1 MKKKVLRDILEFN
14 LNLYYNMNWKRFRRR
29 FSKRFNEKCKKVA
42 KFLNKHAFF
51 VFLFSYLSIMVSLS
65 VVNRIFSSPPIKI
78 EKKPE
83 YEHRI
88 YSDFIR
94 GVKKNEISKVEVDPN
109 KDIVYFEEKDG
120 AISTSYYVPSE
131 DFWKTMSESQVDFDL
146 IRVPNGGN
154 INEFITFMF
163 ITIGFFAIF
172 RMIFGA
178 NGGGIGQNP
187 FSMMKKDI
195 DVEKQIQTRFE
206 DVQGIDSAKDELEEI
221 VDFLREPEKYFGT
234 GAKIP
239 RGALLTGSPGTG
251 KTLLARAIAGESS
264 VPFIQCSGSSFV
276 EMFVGVGA
284 KRVRDVFEMARE
296 NQPCIVFIDE
306 IDAIGKKRSNNGF
319 AANDEREQTIN
330 QLLTEMDG
338 FENETEIVV
347 IAATNRID
355 ILDDALLRPGRF
367 DRKIQVSLPDVHGR
381 EEILKVHTKD
391 KLLGAGISLR
401 DLAKQTT
408 GFSGAD
414 LANFMNECAIRAV
427 RDGKDGII
435 TPEITEDV
443 YQRLVVGAKG
453 SRTVSGARKARVAY
467 HEAGHA
473 IIGVLMQEYDE
484 VRKVSILPRGDAG
497 GVTYFQPSTDDI
509 GMYTKDYLL
518 SQIKVALGG
527 HAAEEVVYGREHV
540 TTGAS
545 SDFQQTFNIAREMVT
560 TYGMSETIGKMN
572 INPDV
577 ISPVTANHID
587 IEIHDIVENCY
598 TEVKELLNAYRVK
611 LEHLKEILVEEEIV
625 DGSLVYEMIASCDL
639 RGRLKPKDAT
649 MQAYMDAYDSF
660 EEANEI

>member
-1 MKKKVLRDILEFN
+1 
-14 LNLYYNMNWKRFRRR
+14 MNWKRFC
-29 FSKRFNEKCKKVA
+29 KRFKRKRRKIKRFVYKNA
-42 KFLNKHAFF
+42 FNLFLI
-51 VFLFSYLSIMVSLS
+51 SYLIIMVTLPI
-65 VVNRIFSSPPIKI
+65 VNRIFSSPPLKI

-83 YEHRI
+83 YKHTI

-94 GVKKNEISKVEVDPN
+94 GVKKNEITKVEVDPN
-109 KDIVYFEEKDG
+109 KDVVYFEERNGTIAK
-120 AISTSYYVPSE
+120 SYYVPSE

-146 IRVPNGGN
+146 IRIPTGGN
-154 INEFITFMF
+154 MNEFISFMF

-178 NGGGIGQNP
+178 NGGVGQNP
-187 FSMMKKDI
+187 FSMMKNDI

-221 VDFLREPEKYFGT
+221 VDFLREPEKFFGT
-234 GAKIP
+234 GARIP
-239 RGALLTGSPGTG
+239 RGALLTGKPGTG

-306 IDAIGKKRSNNGF
+306 IDAIGKKRSMNGF

-338 FENETEIVV
+338 FENDTEIVV
-347 IAATNRID
+347 IGATNRID

-367 DRKIQVSLPDVHGR
+367 DRKINVSLPDVHGR
-381 EEILKVHTKD
+381 EEILKVHAKD

-401 DLAKQTT
+401 DIAKQTT

-414 LANFMNECAIRAV
+414 LANLMNECAIRAV

-435 TPEITEDV
+435 TPDIAEDV
-443 YQRLVVGAKG
+443 YQRIVVGAKG
-453 SRTVSGARKARVAY
+453 SRSVSGARKARVAY

-497 GVTYFQPSTDDI
+497 GVTYFQPSTDDV

-527 HAAEEVVYGREHV
+527 HAAEEIVYGREHV

-545 SDFQQTFNIAREMVT
+545 SDFQQTFVIAREMVT

-572 INPDV
+572 INTDL
-577 ISPVTANHID
+577 ISPVTSNHID
-587 IEIHDIVENCY
+587 IEVHDIVENCY
-598 TEVKELLNAYRVK
+598 TEVKELLNTYRVK
-611 LEHLKEILVEEEIV
+611 LEHLKDILIEEEII
-625 DGSLVYEMIASCDL
+625 DGSVVYGMIASCDL
-639 RGRLKPKDAT
+639 KSHVNSKDDT
-649 MQAYMDAYDSF
+649 IQKYIDAYDSF
-660 EEANEI
+660 DQYKDGDDIILP

>member
-1 MKKKVLRDILEFN
+1 
-14 LNLYYNMNWKRFRRR
+14 MNWRRFRRR
-29 FSKRFNEKCKKVA
+29 FCKRLRKKL
-42 KFLNKHAFF
+42 KFIENHAFNL
-51 VFLFSYLSIMVSLS
+51 FLISYLIIMVTLPI
-65 VVNRIFSSPPIKI
+65 VNRIFSSPPIKI

-94 GVKKNEISKVEVDPN
+94 GVKKNEITKVEVDPN
-109 KDIVYFEEKDG
+109 KDVVYFEERNG
-120 AISTSYYVPSE
+120 TIATSYYVPSE

-146 IRVPNGGN
+146 IRIPSGGN
-154 INEFITFMF
+154 MTEFISFMF

-178 NGGGIGQNP
+178 NGSVGQNP
-187 FSMMKKDI
+187 FSMMKNDI
-195 DVEKQIQTRFE
+195 DVEKQIPTRFE

-239 RGALLTGSPGTG
+239 RGALLTGAPGTG

-284 KRVRDVFEMARE
+284 KRVRDVFEMARD

-338 FENETEIVV
+338 FENDTEIVV

-381 EEILKVHTKD
+381 EEILKVHAKD

-435 TPEITEDV
+435 TPDITEDV
-443 YQRLVVGAKG
+443 YQRIVVGAKG

-497 GVTYFQPSTDDI
+497 GVTYFQPSTDDV

-518 SQIKVALGG
+518 SKIKVALGG
-527 HAAEEVVYGREHV
+527 HAAEEIVYGREHV

-545 SDFQQTFNIAREMVT
+545 SDFEQTFRIARDMVT
-560 TYGMSETIGKMN
+560 TYGMSETIGKMSIDPN
-572 INPDV
+572 N
-577 ISPVTANHID
+577 ISPRTASHID
-587 IEIHDIVENCY
+587 IEVHDIVENCY
-598 TEVKELLNAYRVK
+598 TEVKELLNQYRVR
-611 LEHLKEILVEEEIV
+611 LEHLKDILVEEEII
-625 DGSLVYEMIASCDL
+625 DGSVVYGMIASCDL
-639 RGRLKPKDAT
+639 KSSVESKGDT
-649 MQAYMDAYDSF
+649 IQTYIDAYDSF
-660 EEANEI
+660 DMDDIILP

>member
-1 MKKKVLRDILEFN
+1 MKKRVLRDIHVFN
-14 LNLYYNMNWKRFRRR
+14 LEIYYKMNWKQFR
-29 FSKRFNEKCKKVA
+29 KRLRKKRKKLQ
-42 KFLNKHAFF
+42 KFIDKHPIIIII
-51 VFLFSYLSIMVSLS
+51 FLQLSIMGTISTVSKL
-65 VVNRIFSSPPIKI
+65 FSSPPIKI

-83 YEHRI
+83 YEHRM
-88 YSDFIR
+88 YSDFIK
-94 GVKKNEISKVEVDPN
+94 GVKKNEIVKAEINPQS
-109 KDIVYFEEKDG
+109 DIVYFEEKNG
-120 AISTSYYVPSE
+120 TVGTSYYTPSE
-131 DFWKTMSESQVDFDL
+131 DFWKTMSESQIDFDL
-146 IRVPNGGN
+146 VRTPIGGTFN
-154 INEFITFMF
+154 DFVSFMF

-172 RMIFGA
+172 RMFS
-178 NGGGIGQNP
+178 GGGQSA
-187 FSMMKKDI
+187 FSMMKNDI
-195 DVEKQIQTRFE
+195 DVESQITTRFE

-221 VDFLREPEKYFGT
+221 VDFLKQPEKYFGT

-239 RGALLTGSPGTG
+239 KGALLTGKPGTG

-284 KRVRDVFEMARE
+284 KRVREVFEIARE
-296 NQPCIVFIDE
+296 NEPCIIFIDE
-306 IDAIGKKRSNNGF
+306 IDAIGKKRSMNGF
-319 AANDEREQTIN
+319 ASNDEREQTIN

-338 FENETEIVV
+338 FDNTSQIVV
-347 IAATNRID
+347 IGATNRID

-381 EEILKVHTKD
+381 EEILKVHAKD
-391 KLLGAGISLR
+391 KMLSVDVSLR

-414 LANFMNECAIRAV
+414 LANVMNECAIRAV
-427 RDGKDGII
+427 RDGKSGMI
-435 TPEITEDV
+435 TPDIVEDV
-443 YQRLVVGAKG
+443 YQRIVVGAKG
-453 SRTVSGARKARVAY
+453 NRAVSEARKARVAY

-473 IIGVLMQEYDE
+473 IIGVLMREYDE

-527 HAAEEVVYGREHV
+527 HAAEEIVYGREHV

-572 INPDV
+572 INPDL

-598 TEVKELLNAYRVK
+598 TEVKELLNTYRVK

-625 DGSLVYEMIASCDL
+625 DGSVVYEMIASCDL
-639 RGRLKPKDAT
+639 RSRVKPIGSLRTFKDAF
-649 MQAYMDAYDSF
+649 DSF
-660 EEANEI
+660 DSCRDGDDIILP